1 VKKELLNLP
10 PDTVY
15 GMGATVGRFSSAVI
29 VAQSI
34 DNPLLVL
41 SEIPNYHYVGDGE
54 IELSGVTSIE
64 WAELVVRE
72 WDFYAH
78 DQPCLAWVDPDTEF
92 AREVARSK
100 SRLRKNLRHGPELCT
115 EILREY
121 FLEKKI
127 YFAPWLTI
135 LPDEISGARWPDEA
149 TATYQERATGKD
161 YSLKALE
168 MVVSRRPKASAMD
181 KPTHQSW
188 IVRQQLLRGL
198 TTGRRDPHLG
208 KL

>member
-1 VKKELLNLP
+1 MKKEFLKLP
-10 PDTVY
+10 YTTVY
-15 GMGATVGRFSSAVI
+15 GLGAHVGRFSSAVI
-29 VAQSI
+29 VAAI
-34 DNPLLVL
+34 PDHPLLVL

-54 IELSGVTSIE
+54 IELAGVTSVE

-100 SRLRKNLRHGPELCT
+100 LRLRRNLRHGPELRT

-121 FLEKKI
+121 FLERKI
-127 YFAPWLTI
+127 FFAPWLSI
-135 LPDEISGARWPDEA
+135 LPAEIAAARWPDESA
-149 TATYQERATGKD
+149 ASYQIRATGKD
-161 YSLKALE
+161 FSLNALE
-168 MVVSRRPKASAMD
+168 MVVSRRPKASAVD
-181 KPTHQSW
+181 NPAPNTW
-188 IVRQQLLRGL
+188 LARQQLERGL
-198 TTGRRDPHLG
+198 TTTKSDAHLG

>member
-1 VKKELLNLP
+1 MKKELLNLP
-10 PDTVY
+10 RHTQFA
-15 GMGATVGRFSSAVI
+15 MGATVGRFSSAVI
-29 VAQSI
+29 VGVLP
-34 DNPLLVL
+34 DHPLLVL

-78 DQPCLAWVDPDTEF
+78 DQPCIAWVDPDTEF

-100 SRLRKNLRHGPELCT
+100 LRLRKNIKRGPELRT

-121 FLEKKI
+121 FIERKI
-127 YFAPWLTI
+127 VFAPWLKV

-149 TATYQERATGKD
+149 ASGSNMRLPGKD
-161 YSLKALE
+161 FTLQSLE
-168 MVVSRRPKASAMD
+168 MIVSRRPIASVQD
-181 KPTHQSW
+181 IPRTSTW
-188 IVRQQLLRGL
+188 IARQQVERGL
-198 TTGRRDPHLG
+198 TTTRSDPHLG
-208 KL
+208 KR